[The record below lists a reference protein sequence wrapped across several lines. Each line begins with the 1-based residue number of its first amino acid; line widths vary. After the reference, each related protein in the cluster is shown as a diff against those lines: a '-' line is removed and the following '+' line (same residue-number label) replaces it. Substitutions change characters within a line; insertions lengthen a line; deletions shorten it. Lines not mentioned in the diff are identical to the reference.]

1 MMMTRVSL
9 YRYGWNM
16 SLFVGMLMIGLSVQ
30 AVDKPS
36 SALDDYI
43 AKDDGKFAWEI
54 HETAK
59 LDGVTV
65 YDFTL
70 TSQQWREYVWKHQL
84 TLMVPDKMLAG
95 KTALLFVSGGS
106 IRDGVPKRSSLTGD
120 DSKRFAQMAMACAA
134 PVAALK
140 QTPNQP
146 LFDDFYEDEIISYTF
161 DQFLKTKDPEWPL
174 LLPMVKSAVKAMDA
188 LQEFSKKELDD
199 QIEKFVI
206 AGGSKRGWTTWLTGA
221 NDKRVAAIGPMV
233 IDVLNM
239 QPQMDYQLTAWDEYS
254 IQIQDYTEK
263 GIQQKMSTDEGADLL
278 AIVDPYSYRDRL
290 TMPKLIFIGCNDPY
304 WPVDAIKFYW
314 DDLKGEKY
322 IHYVPNA
329 GHDLGDGEQAIRAL
343 AGFFAETAHG
353 MKHPKLEWKL
363 TESDGKAGLT
373 VSSEAPAQSIRVWYA
388 TSSDRDFRN
397 NLWQSN
403 KMKADSY
410 TTTIPIPYPKK
421 GYLAAYG
428 EVEFKSEAV
437 GEYTKSTRMFVFDSN
452 GCVDEK

>member
-1 MMMTRVSL
+1 MMMKQRL
-9 YRYGWNM
+9 LIGWKIT
-16 SLFVGMLMIGLSVQ
+16 LCVGMLMIGFGVHASEKV
-30 AVDKPS
+30 S
-36 SALDDYI
+36 SALDDYV
-43 AKDDGKFAWEI
+43 AKDDGKYAWEI
-54 HETAK
+54 QETAQ
-59 LDGVTV
+59 LDGVAI
-65 YDFTL
+65 YDLTL
-70 TSQQWREYVWKHQL
+70 TSQQWRDYLWKHQL
-84 TLMVPDKMLAG
+84 TLFVPKKLVSG
-95 KTALLFVSGGS
+95 KTALLFVGGGS
-106 IRDGVPKRSSLTGD
+106 LKDGVPNRSSLTGD
-120 DSKRFAQMAMACAA
+120 DAKRFAQIAMACGAPAA
-134 PVAALK
+134 ILK

-146 LFDDFYEDEIISYTF
+146 LFGDMHEDEIISYTF

-188 LQEFSKKELDD
+188 LQELSKKELDAP
-199 QIEKFVI
+199 IEQFVI

-239 QPQMDYQLTAWDEYS
+239 KPQMDYQLTAWNEYS

-263 GIQQKMSTDEGADLL
+263 GIQQKMSTDEGSDLL
-278 AIVDPYSYRDRL
+278 AIVDPYSYLDRL

-329 GHDLGDGEQAIRAL
+329 GHDLGGGEDAIKAL
-343 AGFFAETAHG
+343 AGFFAETVHG
-353 MKHPKLEWKL
+353 DKHPKLDWNL
-363 TESDGKAGLT
+363 TNADGKAGLT
-373 VSSEAPAQSIRVWYA
+373 VSSEAPAQKIRVWYA

-397 NLWQSN
+397 NLWQSK
-403 KMKADSY
+403 KMNADSY

-428 EVEFKSEAV
+428 EVEFKSEAG
-437 GEYTKSTRMFVFDSN
+437 GEYTKSTRMFVFDTN
-452 GCVDEK
+452 GLVKD